1 MKRERERERD
11 ERGAGGE
18 INHIKHIN
26 YGIEMRQKP
35 SLIVM
40 VLVVAVV
47 AV

>member
-1 MKRERERERD
+1 MKRERERERS
-11 ERGAGGE
+11 GGGGE